1 MIKYNKYGY
10 RMVYRMDQSL
20 LVFITVVEKKNFTR
34 AADTLHMTQ
43 PAISQYIKN
52 LERNLE
58 TKLLDRSNKYVQLTK
73 SGEIVYHY
81 ANEIIGLYTKMQNLV
96 DDTMNKASG
105 NLAIGASYTF
115 GEYVLPHIIA
125 YLQKQYPLIKPKIT
139 IANTKRIS
147 EWVANRQLDIGIVD
161 GEIPHNNLSMEAF
174 ADDLMYIVTAA
185 NSPYKDQNIPTI
197 SDLNNNNWIV
207 REETSGTREATE
219 KMFSDLNFHPKNIME
234 FGSTQII
241 KESVQVGLGI
251 TLLSHCTIQKEV
263 SLGTL
268 NTLSVCGTPFHRKF
282 SFITPPTQFKTKA
295 TTVFID
301 ILRDHK
307 GLPNFFGKPI

>member
-1 MIKYNKYGY
+1 
-10 RMVYRMDQSL
+10 MDQSL
-20 LVFITVVEKKNFTR
+20 LVFITVVEKKSFTH
-34 AADTLHMTQ
+34 AADVLHMTQ
-43 PAISQYIKN
+43 PAVSQYIQS
-52 LERNLE
+52 LERNLG
-58 TKLLDRSNKYVQLTK
+58 TKLLDRSNKYMQLTK

-81 ANEIIGLYTKMQNLV
+81 ANEIINLYTQMQTLV

-105 NLAIGASYTF
+105 NLTIGASYTF

-125 YLQKQYPLIKPKIT
+125 YLQTQYPLIKPKIT

-147 EWVANRQLDIGIVD
+147 GWVANRQLDIGIVD
-161 GEIPHNNLSMEAF
+161 GEVHHNNLPMEAF
-174 ADDLMYIVTAA
+174 ADDLMYIVAAA
-185 NSPYKDQNIPTI
+185 NHPYRNQNTPNVA
-197 SDLNNNNWIV
+197 DLHNNTWII

-219 KMFSDLNFHPKNIME
+219 KMFSKLNFYPKNIME

-268 NTLSVCGTPFHRKF
+268 AILDVCRIPFHRKF
-282 SFITPPTQFKTKA
+282 SLITPPTRFKTKA
-295 TTVFID
+295 TAVFID
-301 ILRDHK
+301 ILREQK
-307 GLPNFFGKPI
+307 GLPNFFGKPL

>member
-1 MIKYNKYGY
+1 
-10 RMVYRMDQSL
+10 MDQSL
-20 LVFITVVEKKNFTR
+20 LVFITVVEKKNFTH
-34 AADTLHMTQ
+34 AADALHMTQ
-43 PAISQYIKN
+43 PAVSQYIQN
-52 LERNLE
+52 LERNLG
-58 TKLLDRSNKYVQLTK
+58 TKLLDRSNKYIQLTK
-73 SGEIVYHY
+73 TGEFVYHY
-81 ANEIIGLYTKMQNLV
+81 ANQIIDLYTQMQTLV

-115 GEYVLPHIIA
+115 GEYVLPHIVA
-125 YLQKQYPLIKPKIT
+125 YLRTQYPLIKPKIT

-161 GEIPHNNLSMEAF
+161 GEVTHNNLPMEAF
-174 ADDLMYIVTAA
+174 ADDLMYIVAAA
-185 NSPYKDQNIPTI
+185 NYPYRNQNTPDIT
-197 SDLNNNNWIV
+197 DLSSNTWII

-219 KMFSDLNFHPKNIME
+219 KMFSKLKFYPKNIME

-268 NTLSVCGTPFHRKF
+268 KILDVLGTPFHRKF
-282 SFITPPTQFKTKA
+282 SLITPPTRFKTKA